1 MQNSYADNAT
11 FNDPAFGDLNALQV
25 RSMWEMLIGSSL
37 DMVITF
43 DKIKADDKTGTAEWM
58 ASYTFS
64 GTGNKVVNKVKASFI
79 FENGKIIRHHDHFN
93 FHTWSRQAL
102 GLSGLLLGWTRFLK
116 NKVRKTATGKLQK
129 YMAAH

>member
-1 MQNSYADNAT
+1 MQNSYADSAA

-25 RSMWEMLIGSSL
+25 RSMWEMLIGGSR
-37 DMVITF
+37 DMAITF
-43 DKIKADDKTGTAEWM
+43 GKIKADEKTGTAEWI

-93 FHTWSRQAL
+93 FYIWSRQAL
-102 GLSGLLLGWTRFLK
+102 GLSGLLLGWTPFLK
-116 NKVRKTATGKLQK
+116 NKVRKTATAKLHK
-129 YMAAH
+129 YMAAR

>member
-25 RSMWEMLIGSSL
+25 RSMWEMLVGSSR
-37 DMVITF
+37 DMIITF
-43 DKIKADDKTGTAEWM
+43 GQIKADEKTGTAEWI

-79 FENGKIIRHHDHFN
+79 IENGKIIRHQDHFN
-93 FHTWSRQAL
+93 FYTWSRQAL
-102 GLSGLLLGWTRFLK
+102 GLSGLLLGWTSFLK

-129 YMAAH
+129 YMAAS